1 MLDGKS
7 GAVQVQIAAL
17 TRDETGWA
25 LSRGFIGLVLVSAA
39 FLTFWSFVVPIFE
52 TPDEPDHWQY
62 ARFVNQNHCL
72 PVYGSSFVEANSPP
86 LYYLLIAPL
95 AVRTELP
102 PISYR
107 QEHGDFSL
115 AFPPRH
121 FRNATGDFRRYWP
134 IREARLLTVLMS
146 VLSVAFCYLAGLEA
160 SGKHLTGLLVGGL
173 VAFWPQ
179 FTFRGMSVSNDA
191 LVATLSAITIYLVVR
206 LIRRGFSWTVGT
218 LAAIA
223 ISGAFLSKVNACFL
237 PVPFMIALLSERAT
251 RRRRF
256 IRLVAL
262 GAIMLLIVA
271 PWMIRNQHLYGDPL
285 AQKAMLTVVSQY
297 VRINPLSSEYFLIRF
312 PLLLTISS
320 IGDFGWMNLLLPM
333 WAYLLYASALA
344 LGALCC
350 IKAVIRHCI
359 APRLS
364 LVLITTFILNLV
376 VVIYINLTFE
386 QPQGRY
392 MLPSVPAV
400 ALLVGL
406 GLESVKR
413 WSASSTLAAVS
424 LLAVSNVL
432 ILLAVVLPAYWPPVD
447 K

>member
-1 MLDGKS
+1 
-7 GAVQVQIAAL
+7 
-17 TRDETGWA
+17 
-25 LSRGFIGLVLVSAA
+25 
-39 FLTFWSFVVPIFE
+39 
-52 TPDEPDHWQY
+52 
-62 ARFVNQNHCL
+62 
-72 PVYGSSFVEANSPP
+72 
-86 LYYLLIAPL
+86 
-95 AVRTELP
+95 
-102 PISYR
+102 
-107 QEHGDFSL
+107 
-115 AFPPRH
+115 
-121 FRNATGDFRRYWP
+121 
-134 IREARLLTVLMS
+134 
-146 VLSVAFCYLAGLEA
+146 
-160 SGKHLTGLLVGGL
+160 
-173 VAFWPQ
+173 
-179 FTFRGMSVSNDA
+179 
-191 LVATLSAITIYLVVR
+191 
-206 LIRRGFSWTVGT
+206 
-218 LAAIA
+218 
-223 ISGAFLSKVNACFL
+223 
-237 PVPFMIALLSERAT
+237 MIALLSERAT